1 MENREMARSFNPGH
15 TVLGVTLLAGALLVG
30 SAVPAAAQEVSGRMR
45 VLVPAFV
52 GADGKSTRT
61 GERLADQVRRAINQL
76 PTHAPTE
83 SKDIRDALRKFQLR
97 EADMDCVK
105 WRQLAAQ
112 TSIAGLVLCGTLDES
127 TNQVTAGFH
136 PVNGGDAFDVPAF
149 AMQAPEQG
157 AQQVVQSFETY
168 VRQLS
173 LVSYCDDYIRSE
185 NWQQALD
192 LCTQAT
198 ELNPRSVSAN
208 YARGSALMNMD
219 PPRNEEAFAAF
230 EKVLEIEPIHADAM
244 LAAGILASKLGRA
257 DVSQRYFTEY
267 LAMNPG
273 DENVRITI
281 AHRLANEGDPAGAF
295 RLVEAAASAS
305 DATASLL
312 EYAGH
317 FAMNAGL
324 SMQQGGPANGNADQA
339 TEMFRKATQMYQRA
353 VDMKGD
359 SIDASVLRNL
369 MLSYRNIN
377 ETDRALQIG
386 QRLTANSE
394 DAQTWLIYSDVLR
407 DANRNDESIRAMER
421 AIALD
426 PNLPGLGTRRAV
438 TLLEAG
444 RLAEAVAATKQAVAA
459 GQMEASIAEN
469 ISQQISARG
478 AQHVNARR
486 FDQAV
491 THFNAAREIGKSDLS
506 IGMANFFHGFALV
519 TQADAILRTA
529 TTAAPA
535 RQARPLL
542 ERAKV
547 LLDGAGGYTA
557 QAAKRAELLQ
567 NVQQY
572 MEMADALIRSGR

>member
-1 MENREMARSFNPGH
+1 MENRQMARMIESRH
-15 TVLGVTLLAGALLVG
+15 SALGAALLTGALLLG
-30 SAVPAAAQEVSGRMR
+30 SAVPAAAQVSGRMR

-52 GADGKSTRT
+52 GADGKSTRN
-61 GERLADQVRRAINQL
+61 GERLADAVRKQINAL

-83 SKDIRDALRKFQLR
+83 SKEIRDGLRKFQLK
-97 EADMDCVK
+97 ENEMDCVK

-112 TSIAGLVLCGTLDES
+112 TNIAALVLCGTLDEAS
-127 TNQVTAGFH
+127 SQVTASFH

-149 AMQAPEQG
+149 ALQAPDQG

-219 PPRNEEAFAAF
+219 PPRNEEAFEAF
-230 EKVLEIEPIHADAM
+230 RKVLEIEPIHADAM

-257 DVSQRYFTEY
+257 DVSQQYFTEY

-281 AHRLANEGDPAGAF
+281 AHRLANEGDPAGAY
-295 RLVEAAASAS
+295 RLVQEAAAAP

-317 FAMNAGL
+317 FAMNAALTMGT
-324 SMQQGGPANGNADQA
+324 PNNGNADQA
-339 TEMFRKATQMYQRA
+339 TDLFRKAAAAYQRA
-353 VDMKGD
+353 ADMKGD
-359 SIDASVLRNL
+359 SIDATVLRNL
-369 MLSYRNIN
+369 MLAYKSTG
-377 ETDRALQIG
+377 EMERAIQLG
-386 QRLTANSE
+386 QRITPNST
-394 DAQTWLIYSDVLR
+394 DAQTWLIWSDVLR
-407 DANRNDESIRAMER
+407 DTNRADESIAAMEK
-421 AIALD
+421 AAQLD
-426 PNLPGLGTRRAV
+426 PNLAGLATRRAV
-438 TLLEAG
+438 ALIEAG
-444 RLAEAVAATKQAVAA
+444 RINEGIAATKEAVAS
-459 GQMEASIAEN
+459 GQMDQSIAEN
-469 ISQQISARG
+469 ISQRVTQLG
-478 AQHVNARR
+478 VGHVNGRR
-486 FDQAV
+486 FDQAISL
-491 THFNAAREIGKSDLS
+491 FGAAREIGKSDRS
-506 IGMANFFHGFALV
+506 VGMANFFHGFALV
-519 TQADAILRTA
+519 TQADGILRTA
-529 TTAAPA
+529 TTAGPA
-535 RQARPLL
+535 RQAKPLL

-547 LLDGAGGYTA
+547 LLEGAGGYSD

-572 MEMADALIRSGR
+572 LDMADALIRSGR

>member
-1 MENREMARSFNPGH
+1 MENREMARSFNPRQ
-15 TVLGVTLLAGALLVG
+15 TALGATLLAGALLVG
-30 SAVPAAAQEVSGRMR
+30 GALPAAAQQEVSGRMR

-52 GADGKSTRT
+52 GADGKSTRN
-61 GERLADQVRRAINQL
+61 GDRLADQVRRAINQL
-76 PTHAPTE
+76 PTHAPAE

-97 EADMDCVK
+97 ESEMDCVK

-112 TSIAGLVLCGTLDES
+112 TSVAGLVLCGTLDES
-127 TNQVTAGFH
+127 TSQVTASFH

-149 AMQAPEQG
+149 ALQSPEQG

-192 LCTQAT
+192 VCTQAT
-198 ELNPRSVSAN
+198 ELNARSVSAN

-219 PPRNEEAFAAF
+219 RNEEAFDAF
-230 EKVLEIEPIHADAM
+230 RKVLEIEPIHADAM
-244 LAAGILASKLGRA
+244 LAAGILASKMGRTE
-257 DVSQRYFTEY
+257 VSQQYFTEY

-295 RLVEAAASAS
+295 RLVEEAAAAS

-324 SMQQGGPANGNADQA
+324 SMQQAGPANGNTDQA

-353 VDMKGD
+353 VDLKGD

-369 MLSYRNIN
+369 MLSYKNIN
-377 ETDRALQIG
+377 QTDRALQIG
-386 QRLTANSE
+386 QRLTATSE

-444 RLAEAVAATKQAVAA
+444 RLSEAVAATKQAVAA

-486 FDQAV
+486 FEQAV
-491 THFNAAREIGKSDLS
+491 THFNAAREIGRSDLS

-529 TTAAPA
+529 TTAGPA